1 MNSFDSVCVE
11 ELNGFADWLA
21 MQELQAAEMAE
32 FAEWIDTTL
41 PTAEEMDQWFERDN
55 KIIFHNFS

>member
-11 ELNGFADWLA
+11 ELAGYEDFLA
-21 MQELQAAEMAE
+21 IQELQAAEMAE

-41 PTAEEMDQWFERDN
+41 PASEEMDQWFEVV
-55 KIIFHNFS
+55 FACEV